1 MCTFA
6 LPKTKHLL
14 GGYLVEER
22 FEAHPKPWTSFVI
35 EFPTYPKQLVHGRE
49 ESQKILF
56 LCPNSEANP
65 TELCLALFGSQIL
78 MHRLQQGEPT
88 DSLAS
93 ASLLFVYAAE
103 TPDALRGIVAEYQTM
118 ANAPILVAQ
127 KTNIVKTAHLVT
139 ELLNRNNGAPG
150 LASMAPLGD
159 RFLGDQAIHPAAAAD
174 QAGFSGAEL
183 WNEVLPEIILVDEE
197 GNTVHASHQLQDY
210 RAEYTCR
217 YVLAHY
223 NENINRDKM
232 AEMVNLSPGYFS
244 NLFRSEVGMS
254 FSDYLIQVRVENAKG
269 LLRRFDLSVEAIS
282 KKCGFNSL
290 AHFSRTFKD
299 RCGLSPLKYR
309 KSPHAVA

>member
-1 MCTFA
+1 MYTFA
-6 LPKTKHLL
+6 LPKTKRML

-22 FEAHPKPWTSFVI
+22 FEAHPRPWTSFVI
-35 EFPTYPKQLVHGRE
+35 EFPTYPKQRVHGRE

-78 MHRLQQGEPT
+78 MHRLQQGEPA
-88 DSLAS
+88 DSRAS

-103 TPDALRGIVAEYQTM
+103 TPDALRGIVADYQSMT
-118 ANAPILVAQ
+118 NAPILVAQ
-127 KTNIVKTAHLVT
+127 KSNVIKTAHLVT
-139 ELLNRNNGAPG
+139 DLLNRNTGASGMPSA
-150 LASMAPLGD
+150 ASLGD
-159 RFLGDQAIHPAAAAD
+159 RGISDLAANPAAGAD
-174 QAGFSGAEL
+174 LAEFSGAEL
-183 WNEVLPEIILVDEE
+183 WNEALPEIVLVDEE

-217 YVLAHY
+217 FVLAHFF
-223 NENINRDKM
+223 ENINRDKM

-254 FSDYLIQVRVENAKG
+254 FSDYLIQVRVENAKS

-299 RCGLSPLKYR
+299 RCGLSPLKFR
-309 KSPHAVA
+309 KSPHAVV